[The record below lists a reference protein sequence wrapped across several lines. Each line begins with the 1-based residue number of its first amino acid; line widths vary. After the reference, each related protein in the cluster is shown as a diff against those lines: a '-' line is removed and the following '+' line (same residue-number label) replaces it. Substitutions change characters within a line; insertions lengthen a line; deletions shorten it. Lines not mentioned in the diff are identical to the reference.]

1 MSKVLLKKKTLLKS
15 MKDKITIWKEVRE
28 QLMRYIQS
36 QMKKLVKENKELQMR
51 LRELMDEHGL
61 EKNFALKALYHSEVA
76 EGGKYQ
82 LAYQAL
88 DLPKG

>member
-1 MSKVLLKKKTLLKS
+1 
-15 MKDKITIWKEVRE
+15 MKFVK
-28 QLMRYIQS
+28 S
-36 QMKKLVKENKELQMR
+36 QMKQLIKDNPELQTR
-51 LRELMDEHGL
+51 LRSLIQEHDL

-82 LAYQAL
+82 SAYQSL

>member
-1 MSKVLLKKKTLLKS
+1 
-15 MKDKITIWKEVRE
+15 MKFIK
-28 QLMRYIQS
+28 S
-36 QMKKLVKENKELQMR
+36 QMKQLIKENPELQNR
-51 LRELMDEHGL
+51 LKSLINEHDL
-61 EKNFALKALYHSEVA
+61 EKSFALKALYHSEVA

>member
-1 MSKVLLKKKTLLKS
+1 
-15 MKDKITIWKEVRE
+15 MKFIK
-28 QLMRYIQS
+28 S
-36 QMKKLVKENKELQMR
+36 QMKQLIKDNQELQTR
-51 LRELMDEHGL
+51 LRELMEEHELDKG
-61 EKNFALKALYHSEVA
+61 FALKALYHAEVA

>member
-1 MSKVLLKKKTLLKS
+1 MGLKGVKYHLK
-15 MKDKITIWKEVRE
+15 
-28 QLMRYIQS
+28 YIKS
-36 QMKKLVKENKELQMR
+36 QMKQLIKENKELQNR
-51 LRELMDEHGL
+51 LKEMMEQLDL
-61 EKNFALKALYHSEVA
+61 EKNFALKALYHAEVA

>member
-1 MSKVLLKKKTLLKS
+1 MQILKRGN
-15 MKDKITIWKEVRE
+15 DR
-28 QLMRYIQS
+28 MRYIKT
-36 QMKKLVKENKELQMR
+36 QMKQLVKENNELQKR
-51 LRELMDEHGL
+51 LKALMAEHEL

>member
-1 MSKVLLKKKTLLKS
+1 MKYLK
-15 MKDKITIWKEVRE
+15 
-28 QLMRYIQS
+28 S
-36 QMKKLVKENKELQMR
+36 QMKQLIKDNQELQAKLDK
-51 LRELMDEHGL
+51 LREEHSL

-88 DLPKG
+88 DKPKD

>member
-1 MSKVLLKKKTLLKS
+1 
-15 MKDKITIWKEVRE
+15 MKFVK
-28 QLMRYIQS
+28 S
-36 QMKKLVKENKELQMR
+36 QMKQLIKDNPELQTR
-51 LRELMDEHGL
+51 LSSLIKEHDL
-61 EKNFALKALYHSEVA
+61 EKTLALKALYHSEVA

>member
-1 MSKVLLKKKTLLKS
+1 
-15 MKDKITIWKEVRE
+15 MKYFK
-28 QLMRYIQS
+28 S
-36 QMKKLVKENKELQMR
+36 QMKQLIKDNDELQQR

-82 LAYQAL
+82 TAYQTL
-88 DLPKG
+88 DAPKN

>member
-1 MSKVLLKKKTLLKS
+1 
-15 MKDKITIWKEVRE
+15 MK
-28 QLMRYIQS
+28 YIKS
-36 QMKKLVKENKELQMR
+36 QMKQLVKDNKELQKH
-51 LRELMDEHGL
+51 LKELMEDLDL

-88 DLPKG
+88 DLPKE